1 MNSSAPASSPPAEPD
16 PITTHTHW
24 LGPGPVRAELY
35 GPDRLD
41 ALARQIAGE
50 SATAKPKAG
59 SPLLARFAENAESLH
74 AAQEELSRL
83 AARRQR
89 LSREAEWLFDNYHII
104 ADALREIRTDL
115 PRGFYDQLPKLAAG
129 PLAGWPRVY
138 WLAVEVVAH
147 TDSAVEEPILSSFL
161 RSFQEVRPL
170 TIGELWAV
178 PIMLRLVLVEN
189 LSRIARDLRSVLK
202 LNATARAWA
211 EDYAKGDGHVPFP
224 IPDFD
229 RDGADQ
235 PRRPLTTEER
245 HLVVAALQNLRGSA
259 INRERLDAMEGRLRD
274 RGVPVEEALRDARE
288 RQSANQVTVG
298 NCVTSLRVLSAIDW
312 PRFYEQVSLV
322 EAQLRDDPVDVYV
335 RQDFSTRDRYRQA
348 VEELARGSQIDELEV
363 ARAVLEKCRRASPAD
378 GRPASRENREAH
390 VGYYLIGGG
399 RRDVERQLKFRPQL
413 RQRLLATVDDHSRLL
428 YFGAVGLITALLLAV
443 LVSYG
448 LAVTFRPG
456 WAVGT
461 LLFVVALLPALE
473 IAVGFVNHLVTRYI
487 PPRTLPKLDFSDG
500 IPPDCPTFVVVPTLL
515 NSPDGARRLVERL
528 EIHYL
533 ANPDAALRFALLTD
547 WADAPTEHLPT
558 DQGLLEIAL
567 AGIAELNRRHAASGS
582 PLFFLF
588 HRRRLW
594 NPSQMRWMG
603 WERKRGKLSEF
614 NRLVVGA
621 RDTTYST
628 LSCPPEAIPHVR
640 FVITLDSDTQ
650 MPRDTARRL
659 IATLAHPLNH
669 PVYDAKQRRVVNG
682 YTILQPRI
690 GFSLPA
696 ARQSR
701 FTRLVA
707 GSAGIDPYT
716 TATSDVYQ
724 DLFGLG
730 TFTGKGVYELA
741 AFEAATG
748 TTFPENHILSH
759 DLIEG
764 NFARCALV
772 SDIELIDDLPARY
785 NAYARRE
792 HRWVRGDWQLLP
804 WLGPRVPAPPPGR
817 VGPANLAPPGQP
829 GPAFDRAWLPNV
841 LPLVERWKVFDN
853 LRRSLTPIALVVL
866 FVAGWTVL
874 PGSAWVWT
882 LFGLAVP
889 ALPLVFTIPSTLRRL
904 LHASGWRF
912 RGNDAWWGLFATTA
926 HAVLQVSFLFH
937 QAVTLADA
945 IVRTVWRVLISHN
958 HLLEWETAAATERR
972 LGGKLEDFLRFMIV
986 SPLAAMFV
994 GTVIVFAHPP
1004 GPPAALLVLIPW
1016 FVAPGLAYW
1025 VSQPAERREEPLTD
1039 DEVRTARRVARKT
1052 WEFFERFVGSED
1064 SGLPP
1069 DNYQEEPR
1077 EVVAHRTSPTN
1088 IGLSLVANVVAHDF
1102 GYISLARAIERAEHA
1117 LATMARL
1124 ERHRGHF
1131 YNWYDTQ
1138 SLRPLEPRYVSTV
1151 DSGNLLAGL
1160 VALRRSLE
1168 EKLREPLVGA
1178 SWLAGFED
1186 TLRLAQEHAP
1196 ANSAARG
1203 QLRDFGELLADEP
1216 TDLVAW
1222 ADRLAKLDRAAR
1234 GVTVGTDTGELGR
1247 WVGRL
1252 AEQVRERV
1260 AEFAAIAP
1268 WVALLGDGLPG
1279 DVPKEIAQSVV
1290 NSPSIR
1296 GVQDAVRRLD
1306 AQLSQRSLSGSR
1318 WPRLLKALRES
1329 SVHQIST
1336 RIDEAIAAAARFEEE
1351 MDFGLLYN
1359 ATRHLYTIGL
1369 SMRVG
1374 ALDSSHYD
1382 LLASESALTSYL
1394 TIARGEADR
1403 KHWFQLARPVTNAGG
1418 SLALVSWG
1426 GTMFEYLMPRL
1437 FLQNYP
1443 QTLLA
1448 ESRRAVIERQIEYG
1462 RQRGVPWGISE
1473 SGYNKTDEAWN
1484 YQYQSFGV
1492 PGLGL
1497 KRGLEQDLVV
1507 APYATLMAVMVM
1519 PHEAIRNLAALTAEG
1534 AEGPYGYYEAID
1546 YTPSRVI
1553 SGNSAIV
1560 RSYMAHHQGMS
1571 FLSLANA
1578 LFGDLFPRRFH
1589 TEPAVRSVE
1598 LLLQERVPWEAPRI
1612 EVAEVHATPDAASPA
1627 ALPVGPVPLSRRLS
1641 TPDTAVP
1648 RTHLLS
1654 NGRYS
1659 VMLTNAG
1666 SGRSIYRDIDV
1677 TRWREDRTRD
1687 HWGSY
1692 VYLRDTAT
1700 GTVWSAAHQPANRPA
1715 DAYEVTFAI
1724 DKAEFRRREGDL
1736 ETVLDII
1743 VSPEKPAEI
1752 RRITLSNRGAKG
1764 RIIELT
1770 SYVEIALT
1778 PHAADRA
1785 HPAFQKLFLETEF
1798 APGRGALLCRR
1809 RPRQTG
1815 DPVQWAVHSVASD
1828 TAFLGDVEYETDRA
1842 KFIGRG
1848 RTLAG
1853 PRAFDGEH
1861 LTNSAGPVL
1870 DPVFS
1875 LRRRISVPPGGA
1887 VSVWFITGVA
1897 DSREMA
1903 LALADRYA
1911 QTQAIARSF
1920 ELAWARGQAELEH
1933 LGIAADEAHTF
1944 QRLAGHLIYANPAL
1958 RAPANVLRAPRPVR
1972 DILSRHGLSGDRPIL
1987 LVTIGGFDELPL
1999 LRQLLRAH
2007 GFWRENGLAVDLVV
2021 LNERAESYNDELAQ
2035 QIKQAIAVSPDR
2047 EWLDRPGGVLIRRG
2061 GGLPEADRLGL
2072 LAAARVV
2079 VSGKTGSLDDLL
2091 TRQEQAPDIPPEWT
2105 AVAPAVS
2112 KNGQAAAAEPT
2123 PAPSLICRSDYGG
2136 FTPDGREYVIAVSP
2150 TADLLGRADPRLPP
2164 APWVNVLANP
2174 QFGCLVSECGMSCT
2188 WSQNSQTNRL
2198 TPWTNDPVTDP
2209 PAEVLYVRDEAT
2221 GEVWTP
2227 TPRPVGSGTEIR
2239 VRHGQGYSIY
2249 DSTRGDLA
2257 QTMTV
2262 FVPLQDPVK
2271 VVTYRLTNRT
2281 GRAQSLTLTYYAE
2294 LVLGGQPE
2302 ETAMHVVTDI
2312 DATSGALFAWNTARA
2327 DYGERVAFA
2336 DVLHRPRSVTADRT
2350 EFLGRNG
2357 SPAAPAAL
2365 GRQHLADRG
2374 GGGLDPCFAVQ
2385 TTVEVPAGGER
2396 EVVFLLGEA
2405 EDPVTARALLQ
2416 RYREPG
2422 RVHDALAAVT
2432 AFWDELLGA
2441 AQIETPDA
2449 ALDVMV
2455 NRWLPYQVLACRY
2468 WGRTAFYQSGGA
2480 FGFRDQLQDVMA
2492 LSFSAPKL
2500 THTHILLAASR
2511 QFVEGDVQHWWHP
2524 PRGAGVRTHCSDD
2537 LLWLPYVTLQY
2548 TSVTGDDGLW
2558 DEVAPFLEAPR
2569 LKPGQEDDYRVPQVS
2584 SESASIFE
2592 HCARAVDARLTVG
2605 PHGLS
2610 LIGSCDW
2617 NDGFNRVGHQG
2628 RGESVWMVWF
2638 MLSVLPEFA
2647 ALADRRGE
2655 KERAGRYR
2663 AHVEQLR
2670 TAVEAVAWDGDWYLR
2685 GFFDDGTPLGAHTA
2699 AECKIDS
2706 LAQTWAA
2713 MCGLADSE
2721 RAERAMDSAFEHLVR
2736 PADGLVALFTPPF
2749 DHPDH
2754 NPGYVAG
2761 YLPGIRENG
2770 GQYTHAAVWCVAAT
2784 AAGTSNRRHD
2794 RMDELL
2800 GILNPVHAAI
2810 AGRTERYQLEP
2821 FVLAG
2826 DVYSQSPHVGRG
2838 GWSWYTGSAGW
2849 FYRSVIEHVFG
2860 LSIRGDRLRITPCLP
2875 ASWDRAVVRIRYRSA
2890 RYQIRISRQTQS
2902 DEKAKLTCDG
2912 EAVSN
2917 GTIQMHDDGR
2927 DHVIEVN

>member
-1 MNSSAPASSPPAEPD
+1 
-16 PITTHTHW
+16 
-24 LGPGPVRAELY
+24 VRAELY
-35 GPDRLD
+35 GPDRLH
-41 ALARQIAGE
+41 ALAREIAAE
-50 SATAKPKAG
+50 SHTARPKAG
-59 SPLLARFAENAESLH
+59 TPLLARFAENAEELR
-74 AAQEELSRL
+74 AAQEELNRL

-89 LSREAEWLFDNYHII
+89 FSREAEWLFDNYHII
-104 ADALREIRTDL
+104 DDALREIRTDL

-138 WLAVEVVAH
+138 WLAIEIVAH
-147 TDSAVEEPILSSFL
+147 TDSALEEAILEEFL
-161 RSFQEVRPL
+161 RSYQEVRPL

-189 LSRIARDLRSVLK
+189 LSRIARDLRAALRR
-202 LNATARAWA
+202 NATARAWA
-211 EDYAKGDGHVPFP
+211 DEYVKGDGHAPFP
-224 IPDFD
+224 VPDLD
-229 RDGADQ
+229 RNGTGQ
-235 PRRPLTTEER
+235 PPRPLSAEER

-259 INRERLDAMEGRLRD
+259 ISRERLDAIEGGLRE
-274 RGVPVEEALRDARE
+274 RGVAVEEALRAERE
-288 RQSANQVTVG
+288 RQAANQVTVG
-298 NCVTSLRVLSAIDW
+298 NCVTSIRVLSAIDW
-312 PRFYEQVSLV
+312 ASFYEQVSLV
-322 EAQLRDDPVDVYV
+322 EAQLRDDPVGVYE
-335 RQDFSTRDRYRQA
+335 RQDFATRDRYRQA
-348 VEELARGSQIDELEV
+348 VEELARGAQLDELAV
-363 ARAVLEKCRRASPAD
+363 ARAVLDRCRKAPPTGKSPAAMERD
-378 GRPASRENREAH
+378 TH
-390 VGYYLIGGG
+390 VGHYLIGDG
-399 RRDVERQLKFRPQL
+399 RRDFERELNYRP
-413 RQRLLATVDDHSRLL
+413 RAWQRSLAVVLDHARSL
-428 YFGAVGLITALLLAV
+428 YFGTIGLVTAALLIV
-443 LVSYG
+443 FVWYG
-448 LAVTFRPG
+448 LAATSRPG

-461 LLFVVALLPALE
+461 LLFFVTVLPAVE
-473 IAVGFVNHLVTRYI
+473 IAVGIVNHLVTRFV
-487 PPRTLPKLDFSDG
+487 PPRTLPKLDFSTG
-500 IPPDCPTFVVVPTLL
+500 IPSDCPTFVVIPTLL
-515 NSPDGARRLVERL
+515 NSPEGARRLVERL

-558 DQGLLEIAL
+558 DDAVLEIAL
-567 AGIAELNRRHAASGS
+567 SGVAELNRRHAASGS

-614 NRLVVGA
+614 NRLVLGA
-621 RDTTYST
+621 RDTTYGK
-628 LSCPPEAIPHVR
+628 LSCTPDAIPRVR
-640 FVITLDSDTQ
+640 FVITLDSDTH

-659 IATLAHPLNH
+659 IATLAHPLNY
-669 PVYDAKQRRVVNG
+669 PQFDPARRRVVDG

-696 ARQSR
+696 ARRSR

-764 NFARCALV
+764 NFARCGLV

-785 NAYARRE
+785 NAFARRD

-817 VGPANLAPPGQP
+817 FGPANLAPPGQP
-829 GPAFDRAWLPNV
+829 GAAFERVWLPNV
-841 LPLVERWKVFDN
+841 LPLVERWKVLDN
-853 LRRSLTPIALVVL
+853 LRRSVTPIALVVL
-866 FVAGWTVL
+866 FVAGWTIL
-874 PGSAWVWT
+874 PGSPWLWT

-889 ALPLVFTIPSTLRRL
+889 GLPLLLTLPSALRRL
-904 LHASGWRF
+904 MHVSGWRL
-912 RGNDAWWGLFATTA
+912 RGNDALWGLFATA
-926 HAVLQVSFLFH
+926 SHGALQVSFLAH

-945 IVRTVWRVLISHN
+945 IVRTLWRVFVSHK

-972 LGGKLEDFLRFMIV
+972 LGGRFEDFLRFMIV
-986 SPLAAMFV
+986 SPLAALLVGGFLVFV
-994 GTVIVFAHPP
+994 NPP
-1004 GPPAALLVLIPW
+1004 GPPASLIVLIPW
-1016 FVAPGLAYW
+1016 LIAPAMAYW
-1025 VSQPAERREEPLTD
+1025 VSQPVERREEPLSAE
-1039 DEVRTARRVARKT
+1039 EVRAARRVARKT
-1052 WEFFERFVGSED
+1052 WEFFEQFVGRED
-1064 SGLPP
+1064 NGLPP

-1088 IGLSLVANVVAHDF
+1088 IGLSLVANLAAHDF
-1102 GYISLARAIERAEHA
+1102 GYISLTRALERVELA
-1117 LATMARL
+1117 LATMARMD
-1124 ERHRGHF
+1124 RHRGHF
-1131 YNWYDTQ
+1131 FNWYDTQ

-1160 VALRRSLE
+1160 VALRRGLE
-1168 EKLREPLVGA
+1168 EKLSESLVGGF
-1178 SWLAGFED
+1178 WLLGLED
-1186 TLRLAQEHAP
+1186 TLRLAMESAP
-1196 ANSAARG
+1196 ANSAVRG
-1203 QLRDFGELLADEP
+1203 QLRDFGELLTDEP
-1216 TDLVAW
+1216 EDLPGW
-1222 ADRLAKLDRAAR
+1222 ADRLGRLDRAAR
-1234 GVTVGTDTGELGR
+1234 AFSAGAHEGESAR
-1247 WVGRL
+1247 WIGRL
-1252 AEQVRERV
+1252 ADEVGERV
-1260 AEFAAIAP
+1260 AEFAAVAP
-1268 WVALLGDGLPG
+1268 WVALLGEALPG
-1279 DVPKEIAQSVV
+1279 EIPADVKYIVLK
-1290 NSPSIR
+1290 SPSVR
-1296 GVQDAVRRLD
+1296 GVQEAVRRLE
-1306 AQLSQRSLSGSR
+1306 AQLSQRALSGSR
-1318 WPRLLKALRES
+1318 WPRLLKALRDS
-1329 SVHQIST
+1329 AVYQISA
-1336 RIDEAIAAAARFEEE
+1336 RIEQAMAAAARFEAE
-1351 MDFGLLYN
+1351 MDFRLLYN

-1369 SMRVG
+1369 SMRLG

-1437 FLQNYP
+1437 FLRTYP

-1448 ESRRAVIERQIEYG
+1448 ESRHAVVERQIDYAG
-1462 RQRGVPWGISE
+1462 QRGVPWGISE
-1473 SGYNKTDEAWN
+1473 SGYNKTDESWN

-1507 APYATLMAVMVM
+1507 APYATLMAVMVA
-1519 PHEAIRNLAALTAEG
+1519 PHEVIRNLAALTAAG

-1546 YTPSRVI
+1546 YTPSRVLT
-1553 SGNSAIV
+1553 GKSAII

-1578 LFGDLFPRRFH
+1578 LFGDPFPRRFH
-1589 TEPAVRSVE
+1589 AEPSVRSAE
-1598 LLLQERVPWEAPRI
+1598 LLLQERVPWDAPRI
-1612 EVAEVHATPDAASPA
+1612 EVAEVHAAPA
-1627 ALPVGPVPLSRRLS
+1627 AEAPAMPAGPVPMSRRLT

-1648 RTHLLS
+1648 RTHWLS

-1666 SGRSIYRDIDV
+1666 SGRSIYRDLDV

-1687 HWGSY
+1687 HWGTYIY
-1692 VYLRDTAT
+1692 VRDMTTAT
-1700 GTVWSAAHQPANRPA
+1700 VWAAGYQPVNRPA
-1715 DAYEVTFAI
+1715 DVYEVTFAI
-1724 DKAEFRRREGDL
+1724 DKAEFRRRDGDV
-1736 ETVLDII
+1736 ETVLDVT

-1752 RRITLSNRGAKG
+1752 RRVTLTNRGATA
-1764 RIIELT
+1764 RDIELT
-1770 SYVEIALT
+1770 SYVELAIA

-1798 APGRGALLCRR
+1798 APGAGALLCRR

-1828 TAFLGDVEYETDRA
+1828 SPAIGDVEYETDRG

-1848 RTLAG
+1848 RTLAS
-1853 PRAFDGEH
+1853 PQALDGRK
-1861 LTNSAGPVL
+1861 LTNTAGPVL
-1870 DPVFS
+1870 DPVFG
-1875 LRRRISVPPGGA
+1875 LRRRVSVPAGGSVA
-1887 VSVWFITGVA
+1887 VTFMTGVA

-1911 QTQAIARSF
+1911 QTQAVSRSF
-1920 ELAWARGQAELEH
+1920 ELAWARGQTELEH

-1944 QRLAGHLIYANPAL
+1944 QRLAGHLVYANPAL
-1958 RAPANVLRAPRPVR
+1958 RAPANVLRTVRPVR
-1972 DILSRHGLSGDRPIL
+1972 DVLSRHGISGDRPIL

-2047 EWLDRPGGVLIRRG
+2047 EWLDRTGGVLLRRG
-2061 GGLPEADRLGL
+2061 AGLPEADRLGL

-2079 VSGKTGSLDDLL
+2079 IPGKTTSLDDLL

-2105 AVAPAVS
+2105 AAAPAVS
-2112 KNGQAAAAEPT
+2112 TNGQAAAGETSAG
-2123 PAPSLICRSDYGG
+2123 PSFVCRSDYGG
-2136 FTPDGREYVIAVSP
+2136 FTPDGREYGVIVTP
-2150 TADLLGRADPRLPP
+2150 TADLHCHAAPRLPP

-2174 QFGCLVSECGMSCT
+2174 SFGCLVSDCGLSCT

-2198 TPWTNDPVTDP
+2198 TPWSNDPVTDP
-2209 PAEVLYVRDEAT
+2209 PSEVLYVRDEST

-2227 TPRPVGSGTEIR
+2227 TPRPLGPDIEVR
-2239 VRHGQGYSIY
+2239 VRHGQGYTSY
-2249 DSTRGDLA
+2249 DSVRGDLA

-2262 FVPLQDPVK
+2262 FVPPQDPLK
-2271 VVTYRLTNRT
+2271 VIIYRVTNRS
-2281 GRAQSLTLTYYAE
+2281 GRSQSLTLTYYAE

-2302 ETAMHVVTDI
+2302 ETAMHGVTDV
-2312 DATSGALFAWNTARA
+2312 DATSGAVFAWNPARV

-2365 GRQHLADRG
+2365 GRQHLADRS

-2405 EDPVTARALLQ
+2405 EDPVAARALLQ

-2422 RVHDALAAVT
+2422 RIHDALTAVGQ
-2432 AFWDELLGA
+2432 FWDELLGA
-2441 AQIETPDA
+2441 VQVETPDPA
-2449 ALDVMV
+2449 VNVMV
-2455 NRWLPYQVLACRY
+2455 NRWLPYQVVSCRL

-2492 LSFSAPKL
+2492 LSFAAPKL
-2500 THTHILLAASR
+2500 TRAQILLAASR

-2537 LLWLPYVTLQY
+2537 LLWLTYVAMQY
-2548 TSVTGDDGLW
+2548 ARVSGDGGLW
-2558 DEVAPFLEAPR
+2558 DEVVPFLEAPT
-2569 LKPGQEDDYRVPQVS
+2569 LTPGQEDDYRVPQVS
-2584 SESASIFE
+2584 AESASVYE

-2605 PHGLS
+2605 PHGLP

-2617 NDGFNRVGHQG
+2617 NDGFNRVGLEG

-2638 MLSVLPEFA
+2638 LLSILPEFA
-2647 ALADRRGE
+2647 VIADRRGE
-2655 KERAGRYR
+2655 AQRAARYR
-2663 AHVEQLR
+2663 EHAERLR
-2670 TAVEAVAWDGDWYLR
+2670 SAVEAVAWDGDWYLR
-2685 GFFDDGTPLGAHTA
+2685 AFFDDGTPLGSHA
-2699 AECKIDS
+2699 AGECKIDS
-2706 LAQTWAA
+2706 LAQTWALMSGGA
-2713 MCGLADSE
+2713 KGEHARRSLDAVFE
-2721 RAERAMDSAFEHLVR
+2721 RLVR
-2736 PADGLVALFTPPF
+2736 PADGLVALFMPPF

-2754 NPGYVAG
+2754 NPGYIAG

-2770 GQYTHAAVWCVAAT
+2770 GQYTHGAVWCVFAT
-2784 AAGTSNRRHD
+2784 AGDSPEKRHA
-2794 RMDELL
+2794 RMGELL
-2800 GILNPVHAAI
+2800 TILNPVNAATT
-2810 AGRTERYQLEP
+2810 GRTERYKLEP
-2821 FVLAG
+2821 YVLAG
-2826 DVYSQSPHVGRG
+2826 DVYSQPPHVGRG
-2838 GWSWYTGSAGW
+2838 GWSWYTGSAAW
-2849 FYRSVIEHVFG
+2849 FYRGVIEVVLG
-2860 LSIRGDRLRITPCLP
+2860 LAIRGNQLVITPCLP
-2875 ASWDRAVVRIRYRSA
+2875 ASWENAVIRVRYRSA
-2890 RYQIRISRQTQS
+2890 QYEVRIQGSAVSGRSPTVS
-2902 DEKAKLTCDG
+2902 CDG
-2912 EAVSN
+2912 ETMSEGKIA
-2917 GTIQMHDDGR
+2917 MHDDGR
-2927 DHVIEVN
+2927 QHVVEVKLG